1 MAAPRASWDHTYE
14 KGLVDIMLDHNNPI
28 YRGQNGWTAEG
39 WTRITNAFNQKFPL
53 AHFTKQQ
60 IQEKDKDL
68 KGNYKAVRDS
78 RKQSG
83 TGWDDTL
90 CMIIAEPVIWDKLIK
105 DNLRVK
111 KFRSKPFMLFKSL
124 ATLHEGSIASGDLNF
139 VSIPQ
144 VDLTSDAISPMDS
157 STNDLN
163 YISSTNVDDGMS
175 SSDLQGQGAS
185 RRDEPE
191 ATTSTNS
198 EQKGALPVKKRK
210 QSQIAVVLEDYMDF
224 RKKQS
229 AKLVDELKESK
240 QDDIFSIGNCVAAL
254 EPMEDLSV
262 AEKAKALRLFKCPMN
277 REIFINTKDSNLRLY
292 WLKEEISE
300 M

>member
-1 MAAPRASWDHTYE
+1 
-14 KGLVDIMLDHNNPI
+14 
-28 YRGQNGWTAEG
+28 
-39 WTRITNAFNQKFPL
+39 
-53 AHFTKQQ
+53 
-60 IQEKDKDL
+60 
-68 KGNYKAVRDS
+68 
-78 RKQSG
+78 
-83 TGWDDTL
+83 
-90 CMIIAEPVIWDKLIK
+90 MIIAEPVIWDKLIK
-105 DNLRVK
+105 DNARVK

-124 ATLHEGSIASGDLNF
+124 ALLHEGSVASGDLNF

-163 YISSTNVDDGMS
+163 RISSTNVDDGMS
-175 SSDLQGQGAS
+175 SSDLQGQWAS

-210 QSQIAVVLEDYMDF
+210 QSQITV
-224 RKKQS
+224 KQS

-240 QDDIFSIGNCVAAL
+240 PDDMFSIGNCVAAL
-254 EPMEDLSV
+254 EPTKDLSV

-277 REIFINTKDSNLRLY
+277 QEIFINTKDSNLRLY

>member
-1 MAAPRASWDHTYE
+1 MAAPRASWDHAYE

-157 STNDLN
+157 S
-163 YISSTNVDDGMS
+163 
-175 SSDLQGQGAS
+175 SDLQGQGAS

-198 EQKGALPVKKRK
+198 KQKGALPVKKRK

>member
-1 MAAPRASWDHTYE
+1 
-14 KGLVDIMLDHNNPI
+14 MLI
-28 YRGQNGWTAEG
+28 CFFFFGA
-39 WTRITNAFNQKFPL
+39 
-53 AHFTKQQ
+53 
-60 IQEKDKDL
+60 
-68 KGNYKAVRDS
+68 
-78 RKQSG
+78 
-83 TGWDDTL
+83 
-90 CMIIAEPVIWDKLIK
+90 
-105 DNLRVK
+105 
-111 KFRSKPFMLFKSL
+111 
-124 ATLHEGSIASGDLNF
+124 GSIASGDLNF

-163 YISSTNVDDGMS
+163 HISSTNVDDGMS

-198 EQKGALPVKKRK
+198 DQKGALSVKKRK

-240 QDDIFSIGNCVAAL
+240 QDDMFSIGNCVAAL

-262 AEKAKALRLFKCPMN
+262 AEKANALWLFKCPIN
-277 REIFINTKDSNLRLY
+277 QEIFINTKDSNLGLY

>member
-1 MAAPRASWDHTYE
+1 MAAPRASWDHAYE

-39 WTRITNAFNQKFPL
+39 WTRIANTFNRKFPL
-53 AHFTKQQ
+53 ANFSKQQ

-68 KGNYKAVRDS
+68 KENYKAVRDS
-78 RKQSG
+78 QKQSG
-83 TGWDDTL
+83 TGWDDNAR
-90 CMIIAEPVIWDKLIK
+90 I
-105 DNLRVK
+105 K

-124 ATLHEGSIASGDLNF
+124 ALLHEGCVASGDLNF

-163 YISSTNVDDGMS
+163 HISSTNVDDGMS

-198 EQKGALPVKKRK
+198 EQKG
-210 QSQIAVVLEDYMDF
+210 IAVVLEDYMDF
-224 RKKQS
+224 RKKQPP
-229 AKLVDELKESK
+229 
-240 QDDIFSIGNCVAAL
+240 DDMFSIGNCVAAL

-292 WLKEEISE
+292 WLKEVISE